1 VPLQGR
7 VPAQGLAEFAVVVPS
22 LMGAVFTI
30 IGIGFWLYAQVVVAG
45 AAQEGAR
52 VAAREGATL
61 AEGQRAAEQV
71 LVGGLG
77 QRGSSV
83 PVQVAGDADLVIV
96 DVAGQFPI
104 SVMLG
109 QPVGVPLHASARL
122 VRERFR
128 PGGN

>member
-1 VPLQGR
+1 
-7 VPAQGLAEFAVVVPS
+7 
-22 LMGAVFTI
+22 M
-30 IGIGFWLYAQVVVAG
+30 
-45 AAQEGAR
+45 
-52 VAAREGATL
+52 
-61 AEGQRAAEQV
+61 

-83 PVQVAGDADLVIV
+83 PVQVAGDADVVIV

-109 QPVGVPLHASARL
+109 QPVGMPLHASARL